1 MRSLIP
7 APRLSFLLALHRAL
21 LVQYLL
27 PNYNGLRRQKLETKQ
42 TQRHPKSGSYLPI
55 QDEVG
60 DLAESLGGQQRGS
73 L

>member
-1 MRSLIP
+1 MQTLIP
-7 APRLSFLLALHRAL
+7 APRLSFVLASHRAL

-27 PNYNGLRRQKLETKQ
+27 PNSNGLRRQKLETKQ
-42 TQRHPKSGSYLPI
+42 TQRHPKAGSYHPI

-60 DLAESLGGQQRGS
+60 DLPESLGGQQRGS